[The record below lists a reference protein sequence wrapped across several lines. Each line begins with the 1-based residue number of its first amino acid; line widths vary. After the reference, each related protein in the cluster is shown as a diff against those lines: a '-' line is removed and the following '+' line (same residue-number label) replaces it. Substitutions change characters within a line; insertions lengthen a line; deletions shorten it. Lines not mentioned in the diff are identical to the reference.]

1 MSQLKSVFHFFAYVS
16 RMKLIDR
23 WALMRCTQKEN
34 VQEHSL
40 QVAMIAHV
48 LTLIK
53 NKFYGGNLSPEK
65 VATYAIYHDATEV
78 LTGDLPTPVKY
89 FSNDIRNAYQE
100 IEGHA
105 VQQLLSLLPADFQED
120 YRKLLQHDEAD
131 QEIHKIIKSA
141 DTLAAYVRCL
151 EEQAAGNHEFRKAK
165 KTIELKVKA
174 ICDQREVQYFVEHF
188 VPSFSLSIDEISEP
202 LNS

>member
-1 MSQLKSVFHFFAYVS
+1 MSLRKSVYHFFAYVS

-40 QVAMIAHV
+40 QVAMIAHA
-48 LTLIK
+48 LTLIQ
-53 NKFYGGNLSPEK
+53 NKYYGGKLSPEK
-65 VATYAIYHDATEV
+65 VALYAIYHDATEV

-89 FSNDIRNAYQE
+89 FSNDIRNAYLE

-105 VQQLLSLLPADFQED
+105 VGQLMSLLPKDFQED
-120 YRKLLQHDEAD
+120 YRRLLQHNDEDAD
-131 QEIHKIIKSA
+131 IHKIIKSA
-141 DTLAAYVRCL
+141 DTLAAYVKCL
-151 EEQAAGNHEFRKAK
+151 EEQAAGNHEFSKAK
-165 KTIELKVKA
+165 KTIEQKVKA
-174 ICDQREVQYFVEHF
+174 LCDQPEVQFFVDNF